1 MAAFA
6 LSGALALLTHYFAVF
21 LLSRWSLWLLRE
33 RSRRARAALPA
44 IGSARA
50 SSGWRCCR

>member
-21 LLSRWSLWLLRE
+21 LLVADGLWLVL
-33 RSRRARAALPA
+33 
-44 IGSARA
+44 
-50 SSGWRCCR
+50 